1 MASHTSSL
9 TQVPVHDEMSVAA
22 PGAEDNSK
30 SAMSQDSKEEA
41 IKNLEDNWDDDE
53 RNPRNWST
61 SKKWSSA
68 AVVRNHTLPLPTRLT
83 HEKVS
88 FYTFV
93 SPLSSSIMAPGLPQI
108 GIRYHITNETMLS
121 MTLSIFLI
129 TFSLGALFLAPLS
142 LLNIMNVLSIGFS
155 LGCAFAPNLASLL
168 VFRLLLGLSGSAPV
182 AFGGGVISD
191 LFSERDRT
199 AAMAIYS
206 LGPLIGPVVGP
217 IAGGFITE
225 TIGVKYVFVLVGGLQ
240 AFGAIAGIPIFRE
253 TYSPYIR
260 SKLARQSSDPEKAAT
275 ANTGLAQERT
285 TFMHSLWIN
294 ISRPAILLFGSTICF
309 LLSLY
314 IALWV
319 FLFYSGFS
327 LSIFAAYYLMFTVFS
342 KLFTDTYSFN
352 AGTNGLAYIGL
363 GVGFLFASL
372 FSAQWGKDIYVKLS
386 EKNGGIGEPEMRIP
400 PLIIGSFFV
409 PIGLLSLQMV
419 WLVSTSK
426 DPLDYAHHWFWSE
439 YLDLVCEHLGL
450 QKVLLTNCGT
460 DFSSFFSSSLST
472 QLYLVDTFQFAASAL
487 SASSIFRSLFGFI
500 FPLFGQQ
507 MYNALGQGGGNSL
520 LAGLSI
526 VLGIPFPLYLWF
538 HGKQMREQSKLTR

>member
-30 SAMSQDSKEEA
+30 FAMSQDSKEEA

-68 AVVRNHTLPLPTRLT
+68 AVV
-83 HEKVS
+83 S

-108 GIRYHITNETMLS
+108 GIRYHITNETVLS

-285 TFMHSLWIN
+285 TFMRSLWIN

-409 PIGLLSLQMV
+409 PIDGMVGQHKQGSTGLCPSLV
-419 WLVSTSK
+419 L
-426 DPLDYAHHWFWSE
+426 E

-450 QKVLLTNCGT
+450 QKVLLTNCGSGMMST
-460 DFSSFFSSSLST
+460 FLST